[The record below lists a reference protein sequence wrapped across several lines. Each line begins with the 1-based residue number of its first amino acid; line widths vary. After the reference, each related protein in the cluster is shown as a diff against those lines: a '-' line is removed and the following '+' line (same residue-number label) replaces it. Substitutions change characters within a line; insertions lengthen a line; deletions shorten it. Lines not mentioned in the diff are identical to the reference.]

1 MKRHKS
7 FTKNQFNLLSLIF
20 ILLLLLLVPNLA
32 AAVLIQEAFE
42 IPYQINNSDR
52 IVIGTVSGI
61 TIYSDYT
68 IATITVD
75 EWLYN
80 PQSAKTIEVRT
91 ETGTNTWTEDQP
103 IFTPNEPVL
112 LMLSD
117 RDSLFDEDLDKQLF
131 TVSVWFAGEHP
142 VSARNAVIESLKAQG
157 KWKGDIQTVN
167 KTNETGIKDGIT
179 NNSSN
184 NSENA
189 DNTPQSLPLNF
200 SSETLDKLKND
211 PDFIAAYGS
220 IPAFGTSEERQQWLD
235 KLDEVYQGVISEM
248 SKYEYPNGPVISFG
262 YTIDGVIQ
270 VGVNQTVEK
279 PFMDEV
285 YKVFDSKAS
294 LIGIKEVPVVFVHQD
309 LAVPTLK
316 PVNKKTA
323 NLPTS
328 GDKNP
333 VNSRGNK
340 SSKINSTPG
349 FELLGSLT
357 CLYVVWMLRKK

>member
-103 IFTPNEPVL
+103 IFTPNESVL

-117 RDSLFDEDLDKQLF
+117 RDSLFGEDLDKQLF

-142 VSARNAVIESLKAQG
+142 VSDRDVVIEALKAQG
-157 KWKGDIQTVN
+157 KWKGDDQTVN

-189 DNTPQSLPLNF
+189 DNIPQSLPLTF

-211 PDFIAAYGS
+211 PDFVAAYGN
-220 IPAFGTSEERQQWLD
+220 IPTFATSDERKQWLD
-235 KLDEVYQGVISEM
+235 KLNNIHYGVIPEM
-248 SKYEYPNGPVISFG
+248 SKYMHPNRVVTAYG
-262 YTIDGVIQ
+262 YSIDGVIQ
-270 VGVNQTVEK
+270 VGVNKTVEK
-279 PFMDEV
+279 PFMDEI
-285 YKVFDSKAS
+285 YKIFDSKAR
-294 LIGIKEVPVVFVHQD
+294 LIGIKEVPVVFMHQD
-309 LAVPTLK
+309 LAVPTPK
-316 PVNKKTA
+316 PVVKETA
-323 NLPTS
+323 NLSTS

-340 SSKINSTPG
+340 SSKINSAPG

-357 CLYVVWMLRKK
+357 CLYIVWMLRKK